1 MAGDGAGTAARRVG
15 ARGDTAGWIGTDPVV
30 SRADGPG
37 PPRRP
42 PAVTA
47 APRPLPQPAP
57 LARRLSGISLVLP
70 CHNEAENL
78 RWLLPHVAAVLP
90 ALAERYEVV
99 LVDDGS
105 SDGSGELA
113 HELAASLGM
122 DLTVLRHEAKSG
134 YGVTVADGLRATS
147 LEYSAFTDADGQFE
161 VADLALLI
169 PLLDSADLVG
179 GWREERSDAAM
190 RSVVSGVFNTLLRL
204 LYGLRVKDADCALKI
219 MRTDFLRSVDI
230 ESRSALMNAE
240 LYIKAQRSGRRVAQV
255 PVPHHPRQLGVRS
268 GARPRA
274 IARAIK
280 ELVLFRI
287 RLARRGRRAG

>member
-1 MAGDGAGTAARRVG
+1 VLSA
-15 ARGDTAGWIGTDPVV
+15 
-30 SRADGPG
+30 
-37 PPRRP
+37 PPRSL
-42 PAVTA
+42 
-47 APRPLPQPAP
+47 PRPAP
-57 LARRLSGISLVLP
+57 LPTRLSGISLVLP

-90 ALAERYEVV
+90 CFAERYEVV

-105 SDGSGELA
+105 SDGSGEVA
-113 HELAASLGM
+113 RAIAAELGM
-122 DLTVLRHEAKSG
+122 ELQVIRHEAKSG
-134 YGVTVADGLRATS
+134 YGLTVADGLRATR

-169 PLLDSADLVG
+169 PLLGSADLVG
-179 GWREERSDAAM
+179 GWRQERNDAAM

-204 LYGLRVKDADCALKI
+204 LYGLRVRDADCALKI
-219 MRTDFLRSVDI
+219 MRTDFLRSIHI

-240 LYIKAQRSGRRVAQV
+240 LYIKAQRRGLRIAQV
-255 PVPHHPRQLGVRS
+255 PVPHHPRQMGVRS

-287 RLARRGRRAG
+287 RLARSGD

>member
-1 MAGDGAGTAARRVG
+1 MISAARL
-15 ARGDTAGWIGTDPVV
+15 
-30 SRADGPG
+30 PG
-37 PPRRP
+37 
-42 PAVTA
+42 
-47 APRPLPQPAP
+47 L
-57 LARRLSGISLVLP
+57 SLVLP

-78 RWLLPHVAAVLP
+78 RWLLPHIAEVMP
-90 ALAERYEVV
+90 TLAERYEVV

-105 SDGSGELA
+105 SDGSGEVA
-113 HELAASLGM
+113 RSLAAQSGI
-122 DLTVLRHEAKSG
+122 DLQLLRHEQKSG
-134 YGVTVADGLRATS
+134 YGITVADGLRATR

-169 PLLDSADLVG
+169 PLLDRADLVG
-179 GWREERSDAAM
+179 GWREERNDHAA
-190 RSVVSGVFNTLLRL
+190 RSVVSGVFNLLLRV
-204 LYGLRVKDADCALKI
+204 LYGLRVRDADCALKV
-219 MRTDFLRSVDI
+219 MRTDFLRSIDI

-240 LYIKAQRSGRRVAQV
+240 LYIKAQRGGWRVAQA

-287 RLARRGRRAG
+287 RLARRGSSAG

>member
-1 MAGDGAGTAARRVG
+1 MISAARL
-15 ARGDTAGWIGTDPVV
+15 
-30 SRADGPG
+30 PG
-37 PPRRP
+37 
-42 PAVTA
+42 
-47 APRPLPQPAP
+47 L
-57 LARRLSGISLVLP
+57 SLVLP

-78 RWLLPHVAAVLP
+78 RWLLPHIAEVMP
-90 ALAERYEVV
+90 TLAERYEVV

-105 SDGSGELA
+105 SDGSGEVALS
-113 HELAASLGM
+113 LAAQSGI
-122 DLTVLRHEAKSG
+122 DLQLLRHEQKSG
-134 YGVTVADGLRATS
+134 YGITVADGLRATR

-169 PLLDSADLVG
+169 PLLDRADLVG
-179 GWREERSDAAM
+179 GWREERNDHAA
-190 RSVVSGVFNTLLRL
+190 RSVVSGVFNLLLRV
-204 LYGLRVKDADCALKI
+204 LYGLRVRDADCALKV
-219 MRTDFLRSVDI
+219 MRTDFLRSIDI

-240 LYIKAQRSGRRVAQV
+240 LYIKAQRGGWRVAQA

-287 RLARRGRRAG
+287 RLARRGSSAG